1 MQIHHKEN
9 QPLEV
14 MKLLTL
20 YMVETSRVVCDYP
33 MDTVCI
39 VFNLENFTLAN
50 MVIICNTKSKLAFE
64 KLNVL
69 LKLGFRYCQ
78 ILSRVLPSILSRNIG
93 TRLYS

>member
-50 MVIICNTKSKLAFE
+50 MVIICNTK
-64 KLNVL
+64 VHWL
-69 LKLGFRYCQ
+69 LK
-78 ILSRVLPSILSRNIG
+78 N
-93 TRLYS
+93 